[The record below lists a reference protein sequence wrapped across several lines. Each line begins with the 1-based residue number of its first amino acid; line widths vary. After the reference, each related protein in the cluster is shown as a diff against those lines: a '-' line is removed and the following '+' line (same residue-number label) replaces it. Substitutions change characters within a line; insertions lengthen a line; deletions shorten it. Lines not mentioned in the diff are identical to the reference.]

1 MANLMQVNFVDSESQ
16 IFTGEAEY
24 LVVSAFDG
32 EIGIFLH
39 HTPLISKLVPGIL
52 RIKQPNKDEQLVFAI
67 SGGFIEVCDNRVIVL
82 ADIVERTEE
91 LDEKRLIEQKQDAL
105 QKLKHADS
113 TSTAEVAKAQAAL
126 EIAVAQLKAFDFLGK
141 KIKHR

>member
-105 QKLKHADS
+105 QKLKRADS

>member
-32 EIGIFLH
+32 EIGIFPH

-105 QKLKHADS
+105 QKLKRADS

>member
-32 EIGIFLH
+32 EIGIFPH

-105 QKLKHADS
+105 QKLKRADS
-113 TSTAEVAKAQAAL
+113 ISTAEVAKAQAAL